1 MEMGEIELNGAHNK
15 ERLCDSLWASC
26 GRTQAILFSKCFLV
40 WTCWH
45 KNIYTSWH
53 VGFLLTGPRAHK
65 QTQSTDLV
73 RERERLQR
81 WRKSWP
87 AHRLPSGILPHTK
100 QSGILPHT
108 VCVTYYHTPTK
119 PIARCTLNTKNC
131 TLQPFHCAYY
141 CTSHISFCTKYTS
154 YNTHRVIFTSNSNTA
169 CCRLQPAH

>member
-1 MEMGEIELNGAHNK
+1 MELTLRRGCVIPCELHVVGHKQYCFQNAFLFELVDTK
-15 ERLCDSLWASC
+15 ISILLDTWA
-26 GRTQAILFSKCFLV
+26 F
-40 WTCWH
+40 CW
-45 KNIYTSWH
+45 
-53 VGFLLTGPRAHK
+53 LGPQAHK
-65 QTQSTDLV
+65 QTQSTDLA